1 MSEPIKTTGFELFP
15 WQQEAVCSWLQGDG
29 GIPYRGTLEIFTG
42 GGKTLIALECLAKTS
57 EQVPGLRCAIVV
69 PTEALVEQWTA
80 NITKF
85 TDIHRDEVGVLG
97 AGSSDDFN
105 SSRILVC
112 VVNTAS
118 KRLPELAG
126 EADSLMLIVDECHR
140 AGAPTF
146 SRVLRT
152 PARFRLGLSATPE
165 REELDENGEPL
176 EYDAQ
181 ILGKE
186 LGGVVFR
193 FSLREARRQ
202 NWLPE
207 YEIHHHGILLTE
219 AERRKYEEASR
230 RIDDLADRLTQF
242 GISPEEA
249 RRASSREGPAG
260 RLAQA
265 YVAAT
270 SKRKDLLYRA
280 SDRTRVAARL
290 VREALARK
298 ESARILLFHERVDEA
313 AALYERLRE
322 SAADVPVRLE
332 HSRLPDSERR
342 RALRDFKD
350 GIAAVLVSVKSLIEG
365 IDVPDADVGV
375 SVASSSSVRQR
386 VQSLGRVLRRTFDE
400 TQPRKEAEMHILYVT
415 DTVDEAIYG
424 KEDWSDLTGE
434 GANKYWRWPSD
445 PSCSPEL
452 QEGPPLRPKPTEED
466 EWDRLGRHA
475 PHGPQPWQGEMP
487 SREYSVDTRGN
498 VRTAAGITIGNP
510 QGVDEMVLSVRGRP
524 GGRFC
529 VTPVYRLV
537 IIRGEGPEAG
547 LFVAGQLTEPFA
559 LRADGEFL
567 PPDEFDASS
576 LEPGQEY
583 PGPRDKTNG
592 TFKLRQ
598 KRGGIIERPGPDRS
612 TEYALPDDPSRP
624 ELAANARGILENW
637 RRVSTSGLT
646 FHVNS
651 LWHAW
656 YEEAGRAVFLGKA
669 DGGFPWPSPSN
680 EGDE

>member
-1 MSEPIKTTGFELFP
+1 MSEPIKTTEFELFP
-15 WQQEAVCSWLQGDG
+15 WQREAVCSWLQGDG

-57 EQVPGLRCAIVV
+57 EQVPGLKCAIIV

-80 NITKF
+80 NIARF
-85 TDIHRDEVGVLG
+85 TDIRRDEVGVLG

-105 SSRILVC
+105 SNRILVC

-118 KRLPELAG
+118 KRLPKLAG

-146 SRVLRT
+146 SRVLKT

-181 ILGKE
+181 VLGKE

-202 NWLPE
+202 NWLPR

-219 AERRKYEEASR
+219 TERRKYEEASR

-424 KEDWSDLTGE
+424 KEDWSDLLDTWKRTPETVQMPEGE
-434 GANKYWRWPSD
+434 TIQDVWARSVKSWQEITSALKPDETALVVAHDAVNKTILCNLLGLTPADIWAVKQGNGGVTVVDIASD
-445 PSCSPEL
+445 PS
-452 QEGPPLRPKPTEED
+452 
-466 EWDRLGRHA
+466 
-475 PHGPQPWQGEMP
+475 QPAVVTCLNLTSHFG
-487 SREYSVDTRGN
+487 SVIDQ
-498 VRTAAGITIGNP
+498 TAAG
-510 QGVDEMVLSVRGRP
+510 
-524 GGRFC
+524 
-529 VTPVYRLV
+529 
-537 IIRGEGPEAG
+537 
-547 LFVAGQLTEPFA
+547 A
-559 LRADGEFL
+559 L
-567 PPDEFDASS
+567 
-576 LEPGQEY
+576 
-583 PGPRDKTNG
+583 
-592 TFKLRQ
+592 
-598 KRGGIIERPGPDRS
+598 
-612 TEYALPDDPSRP
+612 
-624 ELAANARGILENW
+624 
-637 RRVSTSGLT
+637 
-646 FHVNS
+646 
-651 LWHAW
+651 
-656 YEEAGRAVFLGKA
+656 
-669 DGGFPWPSPSN
+669 
-680 EGDE
+680 